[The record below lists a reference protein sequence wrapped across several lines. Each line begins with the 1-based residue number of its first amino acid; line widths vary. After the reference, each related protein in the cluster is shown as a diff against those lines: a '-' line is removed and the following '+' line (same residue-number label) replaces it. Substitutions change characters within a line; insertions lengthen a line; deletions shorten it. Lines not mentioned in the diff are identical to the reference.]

1 MKITKSELH
10 KIIKEEIDSVSEG
23 LAPGWMAGIF
33 SPGPKKSKKQKPDEE
48 TVAKNK
54 KAKKSINKVDDM
66 LKQMGIEE
74 AHGGEGKMAQNQLRR
89 IAQLANEIAD
99 LFDNSSDLDEW
110 VESKITKSQDYLS
123 TVLNHLHGKADLK
136 AAEEILATR
145 MGSYAGTTLPGGKKI
160 PDVGGT
166 QSSSKPRLEPWM
178 E

>member
-1 MKITKSELH
+1 MKITKLELH
-10 KIIKEEIDSVSEG
+10 KIIKEEMASVSEG
-23 LAPGWMAGIF
+23 WAPGWF
-33 SPGPKKSKKQKPDEE
+33 KDKKKSKKQKPDEE
-48 TVAKNK
+48 SVAKNK
-54 KAKKSINKVDDM
+54 KAKKSIKKVDDM
-66 LKQMGIEE
+66 LKQMGIDE
-74 AHGGEGKMAQNQLRR
+74 AQDAEGNQLRR

-99 LFDNSSDLDEW
+99 LFDDSSDLDEW

-123 TVLNHLHGKADLK
+123 TVLNHLQGKADLK

-166 QSSSKPRLEPWM
+166 RPTAKLRLEPWM